1 MKVADLNLPI
11 TLDELRRILREHGV
25 VKASVF
31 GSYARGEARPDS
43 DLDILVSYGDGV
55 SLFTHFDLRDELEKY
70 GGKPVDI
77 ISDRALSRH
86 FRPYVEKDKV
96 TIL

>member
-31 GSYARGEARPDS
+31 GSYARG
-43 DLDILVSYGDGV
+43 LVLKILG
-55 SLFTHFDLRDELEKY
+55 
-70 GGKPVDI
+70 
-77 ISDRALSRH
+77 
-86 FRPYVEKDKV
+86 
-96 TIL
+96 